1 MQSTVKRHSWCHGKE
16 LVENADFCLRME
28 TALEFARQ
36 HIAGHRLALMDFRD
50 FGKNTLKQF
59 RVSPDSFV
67 QCALQLAFWRDQGG
81 RVTATYETG
90 TTRAF
95 YHGRTECIRPLT
107 IASREM
113 VGLMDWDSG
122 ATQQER
128 HAALMASFK
137 AHGAYLRKACVGMGI
152 DRHLLAMRVIAMTA
166 QQQDP
171 NAEVPALFT
180 DPAFEK
186 MNTFELST
194 SAMPVTH
201 YKDFLGF
208 GAPFSFSY
216 GCCYTMSS
224 DKCLMTITGNASCEG
239 KDVDRFKGHVEQ
251 AMRDLVQVL
260 RDGSGAEVH
269 AKL

>member
-1 MQSTVKRHSWCHGKE
+1 
-16 LVENADFCLRME
+16 
-28 TALEFARQ
+28 
-36 HIAGHRLALMDFRD
+36 
-50 FGKNTLKQF
+50 
-59 RVSPDSFV
+59 
-67 QCALQLAFWRDQGG
+67 
-81 RVTATYETG
+81 
-90 TTRAF
+90 
-95 YHGRTECIRPLT
+95 
-107 IASREM
+107 
-113 VGLMDWDSG
+113 
-122 ATQQER
+122 
-128 HAALMASFK
+128 
-137 AHGAYLRKACVGMGI
+137 MGI